1 MMRNIVA
8 VLADFAAHVLPPLGK
23 CAIAL
28 VFGLAIVPQGPSIRT
43 DALRKRQKKTPALAG
58 ALFAARS
65 DGYLA
70 DASGIAVFVSRGV
83 RWISRYRVGYR
94 RIAPEGYTSTADS
107 RPHPRLFHS
116 LCSRAL

>member
-65 DGYLA
+65 DGYLVTE
-70 DASGIAVFVSRGV
+70 SGIAEAASIRSAIT
-83 RWISRYRVGYR
+83 RHCLPNA
-94 RIAPEGYTSTADS
+94 IAENKPDDHAYQVE
-107 RPHPRLFHS
+107 FH
-116 LCSRAL
+116 

>member
-65 DGYLA
+65 DGYLVTE
-70 DASGIAVFVSRGV
+70 SGIA
-83 RWISRYRVGYR
+83 
-94 RIAPEGYTSTADS
+94 E
-107 RPHPRLFHS
+107 
-116 LCSRAL
+116 

>member
-43 DALRKRQKKTPALAG
+43 DALRKRQKKTPAQWPGRSPASYFRACILLAKH
-58 ALFAARS
+58 R
-65 DGYLA
+65 
-70 DASGIAVFVSRGV
+70 
-83 RWISRYRVGYR
+83 
-94 RIAPEGYTSTADS
+94 
-107 RPHPRLFHS
+107 
-116 LCSRAL
+116 